1 MTIVSDTEPTDP
13 KRPLVLDSKVEQSVV
28 IDAEVIPDALAED
41 LERPALDTQKLKG
54 LLPLFAGGLLVGG
67 IGFGAAMVPSYFNP
81 RDPIAPVLA
90 TQNQLSE
97 KIEAQS
103 TELEEIQARP
113 TPVDLSGEV
122 AALAD
127 SVIAFRT
134 DLAALK
140 AAQVAQARS
149 LSERIDSLE
158 KRRLVEGVSP
168 LAVAGYE
175 RELAQLRENISQ
187 LANDAT
193 NKIEEAK
200 ALAEVIEGNAAKLSR
215 DGMVIYALTAIQ
227 AAVESGASY
236 TVALDDLVAATN
248 IGLPASLVENAPNGV
263 ASLSILQK
271 QFPVAARA
279 ALKLARE
286 EQGLAEGENGVLAF
300 LKTQLGVRSLNAK
313 GGGSADAVLSR
324 AQAAV
329 DVGDFAVALSEIAT
343 LSSVGQDALQGWSL
357 VATLRLQVLA
367 ALQEFSSTFT
377 GN

>member
-1 MTIVSDTEPTDP
+1 MSDTEPTDP
-13 KRPLVLDSKVEQSVV
+13 KRPLVLDSKVVQSVV

-103 TELEEIQARP
+103 TEIEEIQARP

-236 TVALDDLVAATN
+236 TVALDDLAAATN

>member
-103 TELEEIQARP
+103 RELEEIQARP

-215 DGMVIYALTAIQ
+215 DDMVIYALTAIQ

-236 TVALDDLVAATN
+236 TVALDDLAAATN

-329 DVGDFAVALSEIAT
+329 DVGDFAVALSEIAA

>member
-1 MTIVSDTEPTDP
+1 MSDTEPTDP
-13 KRPLVLDSKVEQSVV
+13 KRPLVLDSKVVQSVV

-103 TELEEIQARP
+103 TEIEEIQARP

-149 LSERIDSLE
+149 LSERIDLLE
-158 KRRLVEGVSP
+158 KRPLAEGVSP

-236 TVALDDLVAATN
+236 TVALDDLAAATN

>member
-1 MTIVSDTEPTDP
+1 MSDTEPTDP
-13 KRPLVLDSKVEQSVV
+13 KRPLVLDSKVVQSVV
-28 IDAEVIPDALAED
+28 IDAEVIPDAPAED

-103 TELEEIQARP
+103 TEIEEIQARP

>member
-1 MTIVSDTEPTDP
+1 VSDTEPTDP

-103 TELEEIQARP
+103 RELEEIQARP

>member
-1 MTIVSDTEPTDP
+1 MSDTEPTDP

-28 IDAEVIPDALAED
+28 IDAEVIPDAPAED

-103 TELEEIQARP
+103 RELEEIQARP

-127 SVIAFRT
+127 LVIAFRT

-236 TVALDDLVAATN
+236 TVALDDLAAATN

>member
-1 MTIVSDTEPTDP
+1 VSDTEPTDP

-103 TELEEIQARP
+103 RELEEIQARP

-236 TVALDDLVAATN
+236 TVALDDLAAATN

>member
-1 MTIVSDTEPTDP
+1 MSDTEPTDP
-13 KRPLVLDSKVEQSVV
+13 KRPLVLDSKVMQSVV
-28 IDAEVIPDALAED
+28 IDAEVIPDAPAED

-67 IGFGAAMVPSYFNP
+67 IGFGAAMLPGYFNP

-90 TQNQLSE
+90 TQKQLSE

-103 TELEEIQARP
+103 TEIEAIQARP
-113 TPVDLSGEV
+113 APVDLSGEV

-140 AAQVAQARS
+140 AAQVVQAQS
-149 LSERIDSLE
+149 LSERIDLLE
-158 KRRLVEGVSP
+158 KRPLVEGVSP

-215 DGMVIYALTAIQ
+215 DSMVIYALTAIQ

-236 TVALDDLVAATN
+236 TVALDDLAAATN

-286 EQGLAEGENGVLAF
+286 EQGPAEDENGVLAF
-300 LKTQLGVRSLNAK
+300 LKMQLGVRSLDAK

-329 DVGDFAVALSEIAT
+329 DVGDFAVALSEITA
-343 LSSVGQDALQGWSL
+343 LSSVGQGALQGWSL

>member
-1 MTIVSDTEPTDP
+1 MSDTEPTDP

-103 TELEEIQARP
+103 TEIEEIQARP

>member
-1 MTIVSDTEPTDP
+1 MSDTEPTDP

-28 IDAEVIPDALAED
+28 IDAEVIPDAPAED

-103 TELEEIQARP
+103 TEIEAIQARP

-127 SVIAFRT
+127 LVIAFRT

>member
-13 KRPLVLDSKVEQSVV
+13 KRPLVLDSKVVQSVV

-103 TELEEIQARP
+103 TEIEEIQARP

>member
-1 MTIVSDTEPTDP
+1 MSDTEPTDP

-103 TELEEIQARP
+103 TEIEEIQARP

-236 TVALDDLVAATN
+236 TVALDDLAAATN

-329 DVGDFAVALSEIAT
+329 DVGDFAVALSEIAA

>member
-1 MTIVSDTEPTDP
+1 MNVADTEPTDS
-13 KRPLVLDSKVEQSVV
+13 KEPLALDAKVMQSTV
-28 IDAEVIPDALAED
+28 IDAPAED
-41 LERPALDTQKLKG
+41 LERQAADAQKQKG
-54 LLPLFAGGLLVGG
+54 LLPLFAGGLLIGA
-67 IGFGAAMVPSYFNP
+67 IGFGAAMLLSYFNAS
-81 RDPIAPVLA
+81 DPTAPVLA
-90 TQNQLSE
+90 MQNQLSE
-97 KIEAQS
+97 KIKVQSIQIEA
-103 TELEEIQARP
+103 IQAQP
-113 TPVDLSGEV
+113 KPVDLSGEV
-122 AALAD
+122 AVLAD
-127 SVIAFRT
+127 LVAALSA
-134 DLAALK
+134 DLAAIK
-140 AAQVAQARS
+140 AEQVAQAKT
-149 LSERIDSLE
+149 LSQRIDLFE
-158 KRRLVEGVSP
+158 NRPLAEGVSP
-168 LAVAGYE
+168 LVIAGYE

-236 TVALDDLVAATN
+236 TVALDDLAAATN

-286 EQGLAEGENGVLAF
+286 EQGPAEDENGVLAF
-300 LKTQLGVRSLNAK
+300 LKMQLGVRSLDAK

-329 DVGDFAVALSEIAT
+329 DVGDFAVALSEIAA
-343 LSSVGQDALQGWSL
+343 LSSVGQGALQGWSL

>member
-13 KRPLVLDSKVEQSVV
+13 KRPLVLDSKVVQSVV

-103 TELEEIQARP
+103 RELEEIQARP

>member
-1 MTIVSDTEPTDP
+1 VSDTEPTDP
-13 KRPLVLDSKVEQSVV
+13 KRPLVLDSKVVQSVV
-28 IDAEVIPDALAED
+28 IDAEAIPDALAED

-103 TELEEIQARP
+103 RELEEIQARP

>member
-103 TELEEIQARP
+103 RELEEIQARP

>member
-103 TELEEIQARP
+103 TEIEAIQARP

-122 AALAD
+122 TALAD

-140 AAQVAQARS
+140 AAQVVQAQS
-149 LSERIDSLE
+149 LSERIDLLE
-158 KRRLVEGVSP
+158 KRPLAEGVSP

>member
-103 TELEEIQARP
+103 TEIEEIQARP

-236 TVALDDLVAATN
+236 TVALDDLAAATN

-329 DVGDFAVALSEIAT
+329 DVGDFAVALSEIAA

>member
-1 MTIVSDTEPTDP
+1 VSDTEPTDP

-103 TELEEIQARP
+103 RELEEIQARP

-248 IGLPASLVENAPNGV
+248 IGLPTSLVENAPNGV

>member
-1 MTIVSDTEPTDP
+1 MSDTEPTDP

-103 TELEEIQARP
+103 RELEEIQARP

-300 LKTQLGVRSLNAK
+300 LKMQLGVRSLNAK

>member
-1 MTIVSDTEPTDP
+1 MSDTEPTDP
-13 KRPLVLDSKVEQSVV
+13 KRPLVLDSKVVQSVV
-28 IDAEVIPDALAED
+28 IDAEVIPDAPAED

-67 IGFGAAMVPSYFNP
+67 IGFGAAMLPGYFNP

-103 TELEEIQARP
+103 TEIEEIQARP

-236 TVALDDLVAATN
+236 TVALDDLAAATN

-286 EQGLAEGENGVLAF
+286 EQGPAEDENGVLAF
-300 LKTQLGVRSLNAK
+300 LKMQLGVRSLDAK

>member
-1 MTIVSDTEPTDP
+1 MSDTEPTDP

-103 TELEEIQARP
+103 RELEEIQARP

-236 TVALDDLVAATN
+236 TVALDDLAAATN

-300 LKTQLGVRSLNAK
+300 LKMQLGVRSLNAK

>member
-1 MTIVSDTEPTDP
+1 MSDTEPTDP

-28 IDAEVIPDALAED
+28 IDAEVIPDAPAED

-103 TELEEIQARP
+103 RELEEIQARP

-127 SVIAFRT
+127 LVIAFRT

-175 RELAQLRENISQ
+175 RDLAQLRENISQ

>member
-1 MTIVSDTEPTDP
+1 M
-13 KRPLVLDSKVEQSVV
+13 
-28 IDAEVIPDALAED
+28 
-41 LERPALDTQKLKG
+41 
-54 LLPLFAGGLLVGG
+54 
-67 IGFGAAMVPSYFNP
+67 
-81 RDPIAPVLA
+81 
-90 TQNQLSE
+90 
-97 KIEAQS
+97 
-103 TELEEIQARP
+103 
-113 TPVDLSGEV
+113 
-122 AALAD
+122 
-127 SVIAFRT
+127 
-134 DLAALK
+134 
-140 AAQVAQARS
+140 
-149 LSERIDSLE
+149 
-158 KRRLVEGVSP
+158 
-168 LAVAGYE
+168 
-175 RELAQLRENISQ
+175 AQLRENISQ

-236 TVALDDLVAATN
+236 TVALDDLAAATN

-329 DVGDFAVALSEIAT
+329 DVGDFAVALSEIAA

>member
-1 MTIVSDTEPTDP
+1 MSDTEPTDP

-97 KIEAQS
+97 KIEVQS
-103 TELEEIQARP
+103 RELEEIQARP

-279 ALKLARE
+279 ALKMARE

>member
-1 MTIVSDTEPTDP
+1 MSDTEPTDP

-103 TELEEIQARP
+103 RELEEIQARP

-236 TVALDDLVAATN
+236 TVALDDLAAATN

>member
-13 KRPLVLDSKVEQSVV
+13 KRPLVLDSKVVQSVV
-28 IDAEVIPDALAED
+28 IDAEVIPDAPAED

-103 TELEEIQARP
+103 TEIEEIQARP

-236 TVALDDLVAATN
+236 TVALDDLAAATN

>member
-1 MTIVSDTEPTDP
+1 
-13 KRPLVLDSKVEQSVV
+13 
-28 IDAEVIPDALAED
+28 
-41 LERPALDTQKLKG
+41 
-54 LLPLFAGGLLVGG
+54 
-67 IGFGAAMVPSYFNP
+67 
-81 RDPIAPVLA
+81 
-90 TQNQLSE
+90 
-97 KIEAQS
+97 
-103 TELEEIQARP
+103 
-113 TPVDLSGEV
+113 
-122 AALAD
+122 
-127 SVIAFRT
+127 
-134 DLAALK
+134 
-140 AAQVAQARS
+140 
-149 LSERIDSLE
+149 
-158 KRRLVEGVSP
+158 
-168 LAVAGYE
+168 
-175 RELAQLRENISQ
+175 
-187 LANDAT
+187 
-193 NKIEEAK
+193 
-200 ALAEVIEGNAAKLSR
+200 
-215 DGMVIYALTAIQ
+215 
-227 AAVESGASY
+227 
-236 TVALDDLVAATN
+236 LVAATN

>member
-1 MTIVSDTEPTDP
+1 MSDTEPTDP
-13 KRPLVLDSKVEQSVV
+13 KRPLVLDSKVVQSVV
-28 IDAEVIPDALAED
+28 IDAEVIPDAPAED

-103 TELEEIQARP
+103 TEIEEIQARP

-236 TVALDDLVAATN
+236 TVALDDLAAATN

>member
-13 KRPLVLDSKVEQSVV
+13 KRPLVLDSKVVQSVV

-103 TELEEIQARP
+103 RELEEIQARP

-236 TVALDDLVAATN
+236 TVALDDLAAATN

>member
-1 MTIVSDTEPTDP
+1 MSDTEPTDP

-103 TELEEIQARP
+103 RELEEIQARP

>member
-1 MTIVSDTEPTDP
+1 
-13 KRPLVLDSKVEQSVV
+13 VLDSKVEQSVV

-103 TELEEIQARP
+103 RELEEIQARP

>member
-1 MTIVSDTEPTDP
+1 MSDTEPTDP
-13 KRPLVLDSKVEQSVV
+13 KRPLVLDSKVVQSVV

-103 TELEEIQARP
+103 TEIEEIQARP

>member
-103 TELEEIQARP
+103 TEIEEIQARP

>member
-103 TELEEIQARP
+103 TEIEEIQARP

-122 AALAD
+122 AALVD

>member
-1 MTIVSDTEPTDP
+1 MSDTEPTDP

-103 TELEEIQARP
+103 TEIEEIQARP

-236 TVALDDLVAATN
+236 TVALDDLAAATN

>member
-1 MTIVSDTEPTDP
+1 MSDTEPTDP

-103 TELEEIQARP
+103 RELEEIQARP

-200 ALAEVIEGNAAKLSR
+200 ALAEVIEDNAAKLSR

-329 DVGDFAVALSEIAT
+329 DVGDFAVALSEIAA